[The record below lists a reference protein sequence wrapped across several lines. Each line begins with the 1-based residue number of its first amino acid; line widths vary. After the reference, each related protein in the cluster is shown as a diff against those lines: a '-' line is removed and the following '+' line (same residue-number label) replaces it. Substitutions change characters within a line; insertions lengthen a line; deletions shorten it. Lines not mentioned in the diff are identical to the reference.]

1 MKSIRSRITAL
12 VILAVVISVLAIGI
26 ISVKVI
32 RNSEREASLNLL
44 RLTCEQKQLQ
54 LDAYFDSIEQSVD
67 TVLHFAED
75 QYNDESDEA
84 FSQYISSVDTLF
96 HSVANNTNGVYIY
109 YYRIDPDL
117 GTTNQGFWYTKYDSY
132 DFELREFTDIKAYDE
147 YDREHVGWYYS
158 PKQKGYALWLDPYAN
173 ENLGGTKMISY
184 VTPVY
189 HDGKFVGVIG
199 IDVDYRLLENR
210 LKNIEAFETGY
221 AVLTNADDKVIY
233 HPEIKAGTPIGS
245 ISDKLKKSNLVR
257 ANQLIEYT
265 YGNQDKIACWANLSN
280 DMKLFLVVPMSEI
293 NETWHNLL
301 GYVVMFSIVIL
312 IIFIGLTTLIANHIT
327 KPLSDL
333 TDIARRLN
341 DGDYDVSFDYDR
353 DDEIGVLTNTFHQL
367 SDHLKIYIGD
377 LSDRAYKDALTS
389 VRNKGAFDVYLRK
402 LEDRIANAGE
412 MGEPEFAICM
422 FDCNN
427 LKIMNDNY
435 GHDKGDIYLK
445 NACALICD
453 IFAHSPV
460 FRLGGDEFVTVLE
473 GDDFINRLELCTEF
487 DRRVAESCEQAS
499 EPWETVNLASGI
511 AVYAA
516 DRDKT
521 AGEVLKRADKR
532 MYEDKARKK
541 QGIVRELDES
551 MVSY

>member
-26 ISVKVI
+26 ISVKLI
-32 RNSEREASLNLL
+32 RDSGQEASRNLL
-44 RLTCEQKQLQ
+44 KLTCEQKQLQ

-84 FSQYISSVDTLF
+84 FSQYISSVNTLF
-96 HSVANNTNGVYIY
+96 HSVANNTNGVYTY

-245 ISDKLKKSNLVR
+245 ISDKLKKSNLVG

-333 TDIARRLN
+333 TDIARRLD

-353 DDEIGVLTNTFHQL
+353 DDEIGVLTNLGRSLNRTCRVNSPYYQL
-367 SDHLKIYIGD
+367 CPRLKVKRCGCSLINLLRSSIYSIVQVCIIRRSAD
-377 LSDRAYKDALTS
+377 CVSPLLSIFL
-389 VRNKGAFDVYLRK
+389 
-402 LEDRIANAGE
+402 
-412 MGEPEFAICM
+412 P
-422 FDCNN
+422 
-427 LKIMNDNY
+427 
-435 GHDKGDIYLK
+435 
-445 NACALICD
+445 CALHCCWLIARSL
-453 IFAHSPV
+453 FYH
-460 FRLGGDEFVTVLE
+460 TVDYEVIEESIL
-473 GDDFINRLELCTEF
+473 
-487 DRRVAESCEQAS
+487 VACQIIES
-499 EPWETVNLASGI
+499 
-511 AVYAA
+511 
-516 DRDKT
+516 
-521 AGEVLKRADKR
+521 
-532 MYEDKARKK
+532 
-541 QGIVRELDES
+541 
-551 MVSY
+551 

>member
-1 MKSIRSRITAL
+1 M
-12 VILAVVISVLAIGI
+12 VILAVVISVLAISI
-26 ISVKVI
+26 ISVRVI

-67 TVLHFAED
+67 TVVHFAED
-75 QYNDESDEA
+75 QYNDNSDEE
-84 FSQYISSVDTLF
+84 FTEYVSSVRTLF
-96 HSVANNTNGVYIY
+96 QSVAHNANGVYTFY
-109 YYRIDPDL
+109 FRVDPDL
-117 GTTNQGFWYTKYDSY
+117 GTTDQGFWYTKYDSY
-132 DFELREFTDIKAYDE
+132 DFEEREFTDIKAYDE

-173 ENLGGTKMISY
+173 KNLGGTMMISY

-189 HDGKFVGVIG
+189 HEGTFIGVIG
-199 IDVDYRLLENR
+199 IDIDYSLLENR
-210 LKNIEAFETGY
+210 LKNIEAFKTGY
-221 AVLTNADDKVIY
+221 AVLVNMDDEVIY
-233 HPEIKAGTPIGS
+233 HPELETGTLVGS
-245 ISDKLKKSNLVR
+245 VSEDLKRSNLIG
-257 ANQLIEYT
+257 ADSLIEFSYD
-265 YGNQDKIACWANLSN
+265 NADKYACWANLEN
-280 DMKLFLVVPMSEI
+280 DMRLFLVVPTSEI
-293 NETWHNLL
+293 DETWHNLI

-333 TDIARRLN
+333 TDIARRLD

-460 FRLGGDEFVTVLE
+460 FRLGGDEFVTILE
-473 GDDFINRLELCTEF
+473 GDDYTNRLELCREF
-487 DRRVAESCEQAS
+487 DRRVEESRDQAS
-499 EPWETVNLASGI
+499 ELWETIDIASGI
-511 AVYAA
+511 AVYTPARDRGAA
-516 DRDKT
+516 
-521 AGEVLKRADKR
+521 EVLKRADKR

>member
-26 ISVKVI
+26 ISVKLI
-32 RNSEREASLNLL
+32 RDSGQEASRNLL
-44 RLTCEQKQLQ
+44 KVTCEQKQLQ

-96 HSVANNTNGVYIY
+96 HSVANNTNGVYTY
-109 YYRIDPDL
+109 YFRIDPDL

-189 HDGKFVGVIG
+189 HEGKFIGVIG

-210 LKNIEAFETGY
+210 LKNIEAFESGY
-221 AVLTNADDKVIY
+221 AVLANSDDEVIY
-233 HPEIKAGTPIGS
+233 HPEIKQGTPVGS
-245 ISDKLKKSNLVR
+245 ISDKLKKSNLIG
-257 ANQLIEYT
+257 ADPLIEYS
-265 YGNQDKIACWANLSN
+265 YDNQDKIACWANLSN

-293 NETWHNLL
+293 DETWHSLL
-301 GYVVMFSIVIL
+301 AFVVICAIAIL
-312 IIFIGLTTLIANHIT
+312 VIFIFVTTLIAGRIT
-327 KPLSDL
+327 KPLTDL
-333 TDIARRLN
+333 TDIARKLD
-341 DGDYDVSFDYDR
+341 DGDYDVSFDYKR

-377 LSDRAYKDALTS
+377 LSDKAYKDALTA
-389 VRNKGAFDVYLRK
+389 VRNKGAFDIYLRK
-402 LEDRIANAGE
+402 LEDRIVNTSELGD
-412 MGEPEFAICM
+412 PEFAICM

-427 LKIMNDNY
+427 LKTMNDNY

-445 NACALICD
+445 KACALICD

-460 FRLGGDEFVTVLE
+460 FRLGGDEFVTILE
-473 GDDFINRLELCTEF
+473 GDDYTNRLELCTEF
-487 DRRVAESCEQAS
+487 DRQVVESCEQAD

-511 AVYAA
+511 AVYVP
-516 DRDKT
+516 DKDKT
-521 AGEVLKRADKR
+521 AEEVLKRADKR

-541 QGIVRELDES
+541 QGIIRELDKS